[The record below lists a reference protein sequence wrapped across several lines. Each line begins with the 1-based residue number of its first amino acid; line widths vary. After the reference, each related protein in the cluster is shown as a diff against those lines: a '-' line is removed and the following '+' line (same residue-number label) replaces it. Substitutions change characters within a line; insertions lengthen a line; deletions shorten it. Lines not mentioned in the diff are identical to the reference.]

1 MKNTILLLLVTI
13 LLLVIANLLTGLGVL
28 GGKSTGAEAMVP
40 TGSSRV
46 FEYKALVAEQ
56 MDEIGFRAVAAEEG
70 IPVSEKGEIKFP
82 KEMIDKISKVNLLP
96 RTIVEVEKDGGW
108 EFVAATEDNHYLFRR
123 AKVDASQ

>member
-1 MKNTILLLLVTI
+1 MKNTFLLLLVTI
-13 LLLVIANLLTGLGVL
+13 LLVVIANLLTSLGVL
-28 GGKSTGAEAMVP
+28 GRKSTSAEATVP
-40 TGSSRV
+40 TGSSPV

-70 IPVSEKGEIKFP
+70 IPVSEKGEINFP

-123 AKVDASQ
+123 AK